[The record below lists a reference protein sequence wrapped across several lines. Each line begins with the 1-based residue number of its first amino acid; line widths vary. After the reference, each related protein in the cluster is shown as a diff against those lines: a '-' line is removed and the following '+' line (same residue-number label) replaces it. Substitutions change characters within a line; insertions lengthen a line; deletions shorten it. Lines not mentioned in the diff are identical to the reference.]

1 MSDPRPRLNLA
12 LQGGGAH
19 GAFTWGVLDRLLE
32 DGRLAIEGISGTSA
46 GAMNAA
52 VLAYGLARG
61 GNEGARE
68 ALTAFWE
75 KVAEAAAVSP
85 IKPSPLDRWLSVG
98 NMDFSPSWI
107 AFDNLTRMLSPYEF
121 NPLNINPL
129 RTVLCDVVDFAWLGE
144 QCAHQVVKLFL
155 CATNVKTSK
164 IHVFKG
170 REISADAVLASACL
184 PSLFHTVEIDG
195 EAYWDGGYMGNPP
208 IFPLIYET
216 ASSDVLLVQINPVNI
231 DEVPK
236 RAHDIMDRVNEV
248 SFNSSLMRELRT
260 IAFVTR
266 LIDEGRLDMERYKRL
281 NMHAIEAEE
290 QLAEFTVSSKLNAD
304 RGFLRWLF
312 ALGRDRAEAW
322 LEAHVEKVGRQSSL
336 DLQRFL

>member
-1 MSDPRPRLNLA
+1 VSATRPILNLA

-32 DGRLAIEGISGTSA
+32 ADRFDIEGISGTSA

-61 GNEGARE
+61 GAAGARD
-68 ALTAFWE
+68 ALAGFWDR
-75 KVAEAAAVSP
+75 VADAAALSP
-85 IKPSPLDRWLSVG
+85 VKPSPIDRWLSVG

-107 AFDNLTRMLSPYEF
+107 AFDNMTRMFSPYEF

-129 RTVLCDVVDFAWLGE
+129 REVLCDVVDFAWLGD
-144 QCAHQVVKLFL
+144 QCAHDVVKLFL
-155 CATNVKTSK
+155 CATNVKTCK

-170 REISADAVLASACL
+170 HGISAEAVLASACL
-184 PSLFHTVEIDG
+184 PMLFHAVEIDG
-195 EAYWDGGYMGNPP
+195 EAYWDGGFMGNPP
-208 IFPLIYET
+208 IFPLIYDT
-216 ASSDVLLVQINPVNI
+216 ASCDVLLVQLNPVNI

-266 LIDEGRLDMERYKRL
+266 LIDEGRLDLERYKRL
-281 NMHAIEAEE
+281 HMHAIEAEDE
-290 QLAEFTVSSKLNAD
+290 LARLTVSSKHNAE
-304 RGFLRWLF
+304 RTFLHWLF
-312 ALGRDRAEAW
+312 ELGRQRADAW
-322 LEAHVEKVGRQSSL
+322 LADHGDAVGRESSL
-336 DLQRFL
+336 DLQKFL

>member
-75 KVAEAAAVSP
+75 KVAKAAAVSP

-184 PSLFHTVEIDG
+184 PFLFHTVEIDG

>member
-1 MSDPRPRLNLA
+1 MGDGRPAINLA

-32 DGRLAIEGISGTSA
+32 DDRFAIEGISGTSA

-52 VLAYGLARG
+52 VLAYGLAEG
-61 GNEGARE
+61 GAPGARA
-68 ALTAFWE
+68 ALAAFWDR
-75 KVAEAAAVSP
+75 VATASAAIP
-85 IKPSPLDRWLSVG
+85 IQPSPLDRWLSVG

-107 AFDNLTRMLSPYEF
+107 AFDNLTRMFSPYEF
-121 NPLNINPL
+121 NPLNLNPL
-129 RTVLCDVVDFAWLGE
+129 RDVLCEVVDFDWLGD
-144 QCAHQVVKLFL
+144 QCAHEVVKLFL
-155 CATNVKTSK
+155 CATNVKTCK
-164 IHVFKG
+164 IHVFQG
-170 REISADAVLASACL
+170 HEISADAVLASACL
-184 PSLFHTVEIDG
+184 PFLFHAVEIDG
-195 EAYWDGGYMGNPP
+195 EAYWDGGFMGNPP
-208 IFPLIYET
+208 IFPLIYHT
-216 ASSDVLLVQINPVNI
+216 ASADVLLVQINPMNI

-266 LIDEGRLDMERYKRL
+266 LIDEGRLDMDRYKRL

-290 QLAEFTVSSKLNAD
+290 QLAQLTVSSKHNAD
-304 RGFLRWLF
+304 RRFLRWLF
-312 ALGRDRAEAW
+312 ELGRERGQAW
-322 LEAHVEKVGRQSSL
+322 LDAHADKVGRASSL

>member
-1 MSDPRPRLNLA
+1 VSTTRPTINLA

-32 DGRLAIEGISGTSA
+32 DDRLAIEGISGTSA

-61 GNEGARE
+61 GAEGARASLAE
-68 ALTAFWE
+68 FWD
-75 KVAEAAAVSP
+75 KVAAAAALSP
-85 IKPSPLDRWLSVG
+85 IKPSPLDRWLSIG
-98 NMDFSPSWI
+98 NMDLSPSWI

-121 NPLNINPL
+121 NPLNLNPL
-129 RTVLCDVVDFAWLGE
+129 RDVLCDVVDFDWLGD
-144 QCAHQVVKLFL
+144 QCAHEVVKLFL
-155 CATNVKTSK
+155 CATNVKTCK

-170 REISADAVLASACL
+170 YEIKPDAVLASACL
-184 PSLFHTVEIDG
+184 PFLFHAVEIDG

-216 ASSDVLLVQINPVNI
+216 ASSDVLIVQINPVNI

-266 LIDEGRLDMERYKRL
+266 LIEEGRLDTARYKRL
-281 NMHAIEAEE
+281 NMHAIEAEDE
-290 QLAEFTVSSKLNAD
+290 LAKLTVSSKHNAD
-304 RGFLRWLF
+304 RAFLRWLF
-312 ALGRDRAEAW
+312 ALGRERADAW
-322 LEAHVEKVGRQSSL
+322 LEAHVHRVGRESSL
-336 DLQRFL
+336 DLQQFL

>member
-184 PSLFHTVEIDG
+184 PFLFHTVEIDG

-322 LEAHVEKVGRQSSL
+322 LEAHVEKVGRESSL